1 MSTSAHLSSSST
13 LQEIDVLCSPR
24 GYRPQE
30 ASSAAFSP
38 ALDDVTCGHSVL
50 TLVHFLWASAPFPTS
65 HLPKYRDLKLSATLP
80 APITHTPSPWEVTW
94 RPRWCS
100 TLSSCT
106 LFWGSAHLFPT
117 STPPPSPSPH
127 KWINSYPQTSLKIP
141 SPGCRLFSQGPDQ
154 KRPRAACAEGGTF
167 ILMHSL
173 EFTMQERW
181 GRQHVLFTINT
192 SRP

>member
-1 MSTSAHLSSSST
+1 M
-13 LQEIDVLCSPR
+13 
-24 GYRPQE
+24 
-30 ASSAAFSP
+30 SSARLEATGLRRHR
-38 ALDDVTCGHSVL
+38 ALRFHQRWTMLPVD
-50 TLVHFLWASAPFPTS
+50 TLYRLRSTFLWASAPFPTS
-65 HLPKYRDLKLSATLP
+65 HLPRYRDLKLSATLP
-80 APITHTPSPWEVTW
+80 APIIHPPSPWEVTW
-94 RPRWCS
+94 RPRRCS

-154 KRPRAACAEGGTF
+154 KRPRAACVEGGTF
-167 ILMHSL
+167 ILMRSL